1 MADRF
6 RWADPVIQA
15 PKAVHWICRTLE
27 EAGYPTWAVGGGVRD
42 ALAGRP
48 SEDWDLT
55 TRAHPN
61 QVRRLFKRT
70 IPVGIAHGTVGVMAR
85 DGTLYEVTT
94 FRRDVETTGRHAV
107 VAFAETLDE
116 DLARRDFTINAV
128 AWHPLTGDVYDPH
141 GGMADLARGLLRTVG
156 EPRER
161 FEEDYLRV
169 LRALRFA
176 GRFSLTIDPSTWRAL
191 CLAVPH
197 MGRLSPERVREE
209 LDKVLAGGGTP
220 SAALSLYGASGVLRF
235 FYPTLQD
242 AVGTGPGSRWV
253 WALRGL
259 DLLSSGDVEGRLAL
273 LLSAAGGT
281 GQAVSILTQLRAS
294 NRRIREVG
302 ALAGALA
309 PVLGEQ
315 GLWQPTPLERRAWL
329 SRLGP
334 SLVPRLLPLLAAI
347 GEACGAQA
355 PRSLLVEL
363 AEAVTSDLRSGVP
376 LGVEALALTGRDLIQ
391 AGHRPG
397 PHFGDV
403 LEALLREVHE
413 DPARNQTPWL
423 LRRAESLL
431 AAMTRNPART
441 ARGSRSDD

>member
-1 MADRF
+1 
-6 RWADPVIQA
+6 VIEA
-15 PKAVHWICRTLE
+15 PRAVHWICRTLE

-128 AWHPLTGDVYDPH
+128 AWHPLTGEVHDPH
-141 GGMADLARGLLRTVG
+141 GGMADLEAGRLRTVG
-156 EPRER
+156 EPGDR
-161 FEEDYLRV
+161 FSEDYLRV

-176 GRFSLTIDPSTWRAL
+176 GRFSLTIDPTTWRAL
-191 CLAVPH
+191 CQAVPH
-197 MGRLSPERVREE
+197 MGLLSPERVREE
-209 LDKVLAGGGTP
+209 LDKVLGGGGPP
-220 SAALSLYGASGVLRF
+220 SAALSLYAASGVLRF
-235 FYPTLQD
+235 FYPSLQD
-242 AVGTGPGSRWV
+242 AIGDGSDSRWI
-253 WALRGL
+253 WALESL
-259 DLLSSGDVEGRLAL
+259 DRTPSGNVEGRLAL

-281 GQAVSILTQLRAS
+281 GEAVTVLTQLRSS

-302 ALAGALA
+302 ALAGALSEVLLRQGAWQPA
-309 PVLGEQ
+309 PVA
-315 GLWQPTPLERRAWL
+315 RREWL

-334 SLVPRLLPLLAAI
+334 ALVPRLLPLLSALGDGCRIPESRSVI
-347 GEACGAQA
+347 GA
-355 PRSLLVEL
+355 L
-363 AEAVTSDLRSGVP
+363 AEAVASDLRSGVP
-376 LGVEALALTGRDLIQ
+376 LGVEALVLTGRDLIQ

-403 LEALLREVHE
+403 LEALLREVQE
-413 DPARNQTPWL
+413 DPARNQTTWL
-423 LRRAESLL
+423 LRRAETLL
-431 AAMTRNPART
+431 ATLATDRSGKP
-441 ARGSRSDD
+441 RGPRSDD